1 MSPDDSPQ
9 RRGILG
15 SFVAPAPLIVG
26 GITVV
31 GAVLLSPW
39 VLVVGAPAWALA
51 VVGTIFSELKDRAQE
66 SIERDRQIAALPT
79 ELQNIARRIEQTV
92 ERIHET
98 IDTSDDDARYMLVN
112 LQTEVRE
119 LADSSH
125 DLLNSARQMHEYLQ
139 EHPLDAVQ
147 KQRRQLRERLDEAE
161 DEGTRQQL
169 QETLQE
175 LDEQIETRE
184 RIRAL
189 QQRTEA
195 ALSNIDASLGTVH
208 AHVIQLSSNNMSAM
222 PTERGPMREL
232 DEVRGSVA
240 ALQEVVNKEMSQTL

>member
-1 MSPDDSPQ
+1 MARDEPPKHS
-9 RRGILG
+9 GIIG
-15 SFVAPAPLIVG
+15 SLVAPAPMIVAAVTVG
-26 GITVV
+26 G
-31 GAVLLSPW
+31 ALLLSPW
-39 VLVVGAPAWALA
+39 VLVVGVPAWGLA
-51 VVGTIFSELKDRAQE
+51 VVATIFGELKDRAQQ
-66 SIERDRQIAALPT
+66 SIERDRQIAALPP
-79 ELQNIARRIEQTV
+79 ELQEMARRIERTV

-98 IDTSDDDARYMLVN
+98 IDTSDDDVRYMMVN

-119 LADSSH
+119 LADSSR
-125 DLLNSARQMHEYLQ
+125 DLLGSARHMHEYLQ
-139 EHPLDAVQ
+139 EHPPEALQ
-147 KQRRQLRERLDEAE
+147 EQRRRLRERLKQAD
-161 DEGTRQQL
+161 DQGTRDQL

-208 AHVIQLSSNNMSAM
+208 AHVIQLSSNNMSGVPA
-222 PTERGPMREL
+222 ERGPMQEL

-240 ALQEVVNKEMSQTL
+240 ALQEVIGSEMSQTV